1 MPNSCNLAKH
11 FSPINSLSQVSDAI
25 LSTPTIF
32 IPFSSRCR
40 RFCVYSRP
48 IYYRVSAPI
57 LETKAT
63 TQEALA
69 KELANWSDRK
79 KTLFTNPKFI
89 EIAFNKLK
97 SRLS

>member
-1 MPNSCNLAKH
+1 MQFFLRPL
-11 FSPINSLSQVSDAI
+11 FL
-25 LSTPTIF
+25 F
-32 IPFSSRCR
+32 PFRAGVAGSAY
-40 RFCVYSRP
+40 YSRP